1 MGPSAH
7 QAETLRKLPPFF
19 PRIILC
25 HSCSY
30 WCLDVTQE
38 GNTAKRNLPK
48 PGDCRSGVGSEC
60 RQTDQCLHHLL
71 LNHSAE
77 PAPCEWEAA
86 IRNSPWQ
93 SLRPEQYRRTLLLVR
108 EQREERESSSGEAEQ
123 REERAAQGRRQPHR
137 GFLVPPYT
145 FTALGSN
152 PSHVCSWAYTKYQP
166 PGSLE
171 YFISRICHWERV
183 IASLPIGM
191 AFFLFS
197 FWITD
202 VIFFLVNVPSCNP
215 IKCWTE

>member
-1 MGPSAH
+1 M
-7 QAETLRKLPPFF
+7 
-19 PRIILC
+19 PRLLLLMFARYPGGRY
-25 HSCSY
+25 SK
-30 WCLDVTQE
+30 E
-38 GNTAKRNLPK
+38 EFGNLPK
-48 PGDCRSGVGSEC
+48 PGDCRSGVGSES

-93 SLRPEQYRRTLLLVR
+93 SLRPEQYRRTLLLVQ
-108 EQREERESSSGEAEQ
+108 EQREKI
-123 REERAAQGRRQPHR
+123 AAQGRRQPDR

-171 YFISRICHWERV
+171 YFISRICCWERV

-191 AFFLFS
+191 AFFLFFES
-197 FWITD
+197 LMLFSSWPMSLAGTQY
-202 VIFFLVNVPSCNP
+202 NVEQNRQKWACLSCSP
-215 IKCWTE
+215 WMGETISSLPLSMLL